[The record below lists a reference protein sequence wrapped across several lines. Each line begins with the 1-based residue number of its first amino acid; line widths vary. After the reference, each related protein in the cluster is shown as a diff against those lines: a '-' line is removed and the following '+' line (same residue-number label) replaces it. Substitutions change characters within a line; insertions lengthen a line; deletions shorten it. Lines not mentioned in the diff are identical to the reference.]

1 MWMLR
6 VSWKSALSLLVVTL
20 FTVGASQPE
29 GCSGE
34 ADKDRYRL
42 PRDPAD
48 ALGGNFF
55 ITGHAPDVHAVDDQG
70 AVRLLNK
77 SLGYVRGNSPLPF
90 LWVESRIE
98 PPAGHRSGKAGLNAA
113 GLVEGEDFLHM
124 DAAQL
129 QAQPASWWAG
139 MSTNFSAIVVA
150 SDKALLTQAE
160 VDVLNRHRGD
170 IARFMRDNRGL
181 LALSESG
188 TGAGLT
194 QRDRFEFLPIEVFTT
209 ASATP
214 PYSVTTFGHQAL
226 GLADEDVSSPAYNR
240 FDGSFGFEIVTIS
253 DANGDI
259 IAVAGRI
266 LLAQEY
272 LWANAG
278 PDGTFSGPG
287 PFIPVVLDGAGST
300 SDATGLPLR
309 YIWMIGDNVIADT
322 MEPVTTVPLLPGEY
336 EITLLL
342 VNNRRDTATD
352 EVVVTVRQ
360 AAAPTITC
368 PANIIV
374 PTAPAG
380 VCGAQVNYPPPTVEA
395 PNGVESLSC
404 THPTGSAFP
413 EGVTP
418 VTCTVVDRAGAS
430 ASCGFTVTVN
440 DREPPSL
447 VPPPPSTSVADA
459 QCRAS
464 IPDAV
469 ASAQASD
476 NCTPSSAL
484 VITQTPGAGS
494 QVTGAGTHVIQLQVS
509 DAAGNRT
516 TGTTTHT
523 VLDTTPPTITRATPS
538 RQYLWPPNHKLV
550 PITVGVTLTDNCATS
565 AVQCGITHVTS
576 NEPINGRGD
585 GNTRWDWEITS
596 AMGVKLR
603 AERAGLLNSRIYT
616 IWFTCTDVGGST
628 VTGTTTVTVPH
639 DQRGR

>member
-1 MWMLR
+1 MLR
-6 VSWKSALSLLVVTL
+6 VSWKSTVSLLMVTL

-42 PRDPAD
+42 PTHPEDV
-48 ALGGNFF
+48 LGGNFLV
-55 ITGHAPDVHAVDDQG
+55 TGHAPDYYAVGDQG
-70 AVRLLNK
+70 AVRLLSK
-77 SLGYVRGNSPLPF
+77 SLAYVRGSSPLPF
-90 LWVESRIE
+90 LWVESRIA

-113 GLVEGEDFLHM
+113 GLVEGQHYLHM

-129 QAQPASWWAG
+129 QAQPAAWWAG
-139 MSTNFSAIVVA
+139 MSASFSALVVA

-188 TGAGLT
+188 TGAALT
-194 QRDRFEFLPIEVFTT
+194 QRDRFEFLPIEVLNT
-209 ASATP
+209 ATATP

-226 GLADEDVSSPAYNR
+226 GLNDDEVATPAYNR
-240 FDGSFGFEIVTIS
+240 FDGSFGFEIITIS

-278 PDGTFSGPG
+278 TDGTFYGPG
-287 PFIPVVLDGAGST
+287 PFIPITLDGSAST

-309 YIWMIGDNVIADT
+309 YIWLIGDTVIADT
-322 MEPVTTVPLLPGEY
+322 REPVIAVPMLPGVY
-336 EITLLL
+336 EIRLIL
-342 VNNRRDTATD
+342 VNNRGDTAED
-352 EVVVTVRQ
+352 EVVVTARQ
-360 AAAPTITC
+360 ASAPTITC
-368 PANIIV
+368 PANITV

-380 VCGAQVNYPPPTVEA
+380 VCGAQVYFPPPTVSA

-404 THPTGSAFP
+404 THLTGSSFP
-413 EGVTP
+413 AGPTP
-418 VTCTVVDRAGAS
+418 ITCTVVDKAGGS

-440 DREPPSL
+440 DLEPPAL

-459 QCRAS
+459 QCRS
-464 IPDAV
+464 SLPDA
-469 ASAQASD
+469 AALAQVSD
-476 NCTPSSAL
+476 NCTARESL
-484 VITQTPGAGS
+484 VVTQSPGAGS
-494 QVTGAGTHVIQLQVS
+494 SVTGAGTHVLQLQVR
-509 DAAGNRT
+509 DAAGNLT

-523 VLDTTPPTITRATPS
+523 VVDTTPPTITRATPS
-538 RQYLWPPNHKLV
+538 KQYLWPPNHKMV
-550 PITVGVTLTDNCATS
+550 PITVGVVLTDNCATT

-596 AMGVKLR
+596 AMGVELR
-603 AERAGLLNSRIYT
+603 AERAGLLNDRIYT
-616 IWFTCTDVGGST
+616 LWFTCTDAGGAS

>member
-1 MWMLR
+1 MLR
-6 VSWKSALSLLVVTL
+6 VSWKSAVSLLVVTL
-20 FTVGASQPE
+20 FTVGAAQPQ

-42 PRDPAD
+42 PRDPLD

-55 ITGHAPDVHAVDDQG
+55 ITGHAPDFYAASDQG
-70 AVRLLNK
+70 AVRLLAK
-77 SLGYVRGNSPLPF
+77 SLAYVRGNSPLPF
-90 LWVESRIE
+90 LWVESRMA
-98 PPAGHRSGKAGLNAA
+98 PPAGHRSGKAGLNVA
-113 GLVEGEDFLHM
+113 GWVEGRDFLHM

-160 VDVLNRHRGD
+160 LDVLNLHRGD

-181 LALSESG
+181 LALAESG
-188 TGAGLT
+188 TGAALT
-194 QRDRFEFLPIEVFTT
+194 QRDRFEFLPIEVITT

-240 FDGSFGFEIVTIS
+240 FDGSFGFEIITIS

-259 IAVAGRI
+259 IAVAGRVI
-266 LLAQEY
+266 LAQEY

-278 PDGTFSGPG
+278 PDGTFYGPG
-287 PFIPVVLDGAGST
+287 PFIPVTLDGSGST

-309 YIWMIGDNVIADT
+309 YFWMIGDSLLADT
-322 MEPVTTVPLLPGEY
+322 TQPVITVPLPPGVY
-336 EITLLL
+336 EITLILL
-342 VNNRRDTATD
+342 NRRGNSATD
-352 EVVVTVRQ
+352 EVVVTALQ
-360 AAAPTITC
+360 ASAPTISC
-368 PANIIV
+368 PADITTA
-374 PTAPAG
+374 TAPAG
-380 VCGAQVNYPPPTVEA
+380 ICGAQVSFPPPTVSA

-404 THPTGSAFP
+404 THLSGSSFP
-413 EGVTP
+413 GGVTP
-418 VTCTVVDRAGAS
+418 VICTVVDRAGGS
-430 ASCGFTVTVN
+430 ASCGFTITVN
-440 DREPPSL
+440 DQEPPTL

-459 QCRAS
+459 QCRS
-464 IPDAV
+464 SLPDTTA
-469 ASAQASD
+469 AALASD
-476 NCTPSSAL
+476 NCTPRAGL
-484 VITQTPGAGS
+484 VITQSPNAGTA
-494 QVTGAGTHVIQLQVS
+494 VTGAGTHVIHLQVQ
-509 DAAGNRT
+509 DAAGNLT

-538 RQYLWPPNHKLV
+538 RQYLWPPNHRMV
-550 PITVGVTLTDNCATS
+550 PITVGVTLTDNCATT

-576 NEPINGRGD
+576 NEPINGPGD

-596 AMGVKLR
+596 AMGVNLR
-603 AERAGLLNSRIYT
+603 AERSGLLNDRIYT
-616 IWFTCTDVGGST
+616 LWFTCRDAGGAT

>member
-1 MWMLR
+1 M
-6 VSWKSALSLLVVTL
+6 SAS
-20 FTVGASQPE
+20 
-29 GCSGE
+29 
-34 ADKDRYRL
+34 
-42 PRDPAD
+42 
-48 ALGGNFF
+48 
-55 ITGHAPDVHAVDDQG
+55 
-70 AVRLLNK
+70 
-77 SLGYVRGNSPLPF
+77 
-90 LWVESRIE
+90 
-98 PPAGHRSGKAGLNAA
+98 
-113 GLVEGEDFLHM
+113 
-124 DAAQL
+124 
-129 QAQPASWWAG
+129 
-139 MSTNFSAIVVA
+139 FSAIVVA

-160 VDVLNRHRGD
+160 LDVLNRHRGD

-181 LALSESG
+181 LALAESG
-188 TGAGLT
+188 TGAALT
-194 QRDRFEFLPIEVFTT
+194 QRDRFEFLPIDVITI

-226 GLADEDVSSPAYNR
+226 GLADDEVNSPAYNH
-240 FDGSFGFEIVTIS
+240 FDGSFGFDIVTIS

-266 LLAQEY
+266 ILAQEY
-272 LWANAG
+272 LWAHAG

-287 PFIPVVLDGAGST
+287 PFIPVTLDGSGSN
-300 SDATGLPLR
+300 SDATSLPLR
-309 YIWMIGDNVIADT
+309 YTWMIGDAVLVDT
-322 MEPVTTVPLLPGEY
+322 REPVVTVLLPPGVY

-342 VNNRRDTATD
+342 RNNRGDQATD
-352 EVVVTVRQ
+352 EVTVTVRQ

-368 PANIIV
+368 PADITL
-374 PTAPAG
+374 PTSPAG
-380 VCGAQVNYPPPTVEA
+380 VCGAQVNYPPPTVSA

-404 THPTGSAFP
+404 THPAGSVFP
-413 EGVTP
+413 GGATP

-430 ASCGFTVTVN
+430 ASCGFTLTVN
-440 DREPPSL
+440 DQEPPTL

-464 IPDAV
+464 IPNA
-469 ASAQASD
+469 AGSAQASD

-484 VITQTPGAGS
+484 VITQTPAAGS
-494 QVTGAGTHVIQLQVS
+494 QVTGAGTHVLQLQVR

-538 RQYLWPPNHKLV
+538 KTYLWPPNHKMV
-550 PITVGVTLTDNCATS
+550 PITVGVTLADNCATS

-576 NEPINGRGD
+576 NEPINGPGD
-585 GNTRWDWEITS
+585 GNTRLDWEITS
-596 AMGVKLR
+596 AMGVNLR

-616 IWFTCTDVGGST
+616 LWFTCGDAGGST